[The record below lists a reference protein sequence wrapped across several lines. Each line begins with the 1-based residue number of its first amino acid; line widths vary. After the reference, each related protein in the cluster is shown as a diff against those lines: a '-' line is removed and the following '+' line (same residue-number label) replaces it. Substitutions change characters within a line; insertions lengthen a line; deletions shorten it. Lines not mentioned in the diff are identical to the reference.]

1 METNGLR
8 RLRLAR
14 GLTAAQ
20 LAQAAGAT
28 EAEVLR
34 WEAGELPPSDRLLA
48 LSAALGVEVEEILRA
63 AQEPSAADEQNHA
76 AGEQASA
83 ADEQNLAAGEQA
95 PVADGQ
101 SSAADEQNPAAGE
114 RAPIPASTPVRERVK
129 ERLSSPAN
137 GFTHVER
144 IFGYIVCLLI
154 AAAAIFLLVKELDP
168 QQRSLNMDNYGR
180 YLTLS
185 AQSGTNSAA
194 LEVTSDEDIE
204 NFTIVIEVEFISAA
218 SFEDRMTSTVSL
230 ADDRLE
236 EGEALRGKAEVW
248 TGMYSFFG
256 YHVASVGGNIV

>member
-63 AQEPSAADEQNHA
+63 AQEPSAADEQN
-76 AGEQASA
+76 
-83 ADEQNLAAGEQA
+83 LAAGEQA
-95 PVADGQ
+95 PVAGG
-101 SSAADEQNPAAGE
+101 AAGAPAGRDSLRTAGE

-194 LEVTSDEDIE
+194 FEVTSDEDIE

-256 YHVASVGGNIV
+256 YHVVSVGGNIV